1 VRAAAILMLVALW
14 GINASA
20 QDGSKRINFKMFGH
34 IEYVVRPDTGQWGQY
49 FSLGEQDLFVTA
61 RITEKLSFLGETVVK
76 FSVMSATSFLP
87 SIERA
92 QLKYDYYRNHSVL
105 IGKMHTPLNYWN
117 DVYHHGR
124 LFFPSVDRPASFS
137 YFVPLHTLGL
147 RLQGQNLGPLG
158 LGYDLVV
165 GNGMSSTDFFK
176 VSPHMSFM
184 VAAHI
189 KPFDGAQFTVS
200 YYRDR
205 VTDSQVGV
213 HVGHS
218 HGGNGYK
225 GDIGFQ
231 LISLSAAYF
240 GEHLEVLNEAGLNIN
255 TTDSTGTVQNY
266 SNYTYVGYR
275 LKDKFV
281 PYVLS
286 DLMMID
292 QQDLHSSRTQLWQ
305 AGIGLRLEMSHLLNV
320 KLEMRRGNGLGYAA
334 EPADH
339 PEIKRYQLKLQ
350 FSYGF

>member
-1 VRAAAILMLVALW
+1 MLIGLW
-14 GINASA
+14 GVDASA
-20 QDGSKRINFKMFGH
+20 QDGSKRVNFKMFGH
-34 IEYVVRPDTGQWGQY
+34 IEYVVRPDTGKWGQF

-176 VSPHMSFM
+176 VSPHMSVM

-213 HVGHS
+213 HVGHAHS
-218 HGGNGYK
+218 GNGYK
-225 GDIGFQ
+225 GDIDFQ

-292 QQDLHSSRTQLWQ
+292 RQDMHSPQTQLWQ
-305 AGIGLRLEMSHLLNV
+305 AGAGLRFEMSHLFNV
-320 KLEMRRGNGLGYAA
+320 KLEIRRGTGLGYAA